1 MVLFSNISMV
11 NDCCFQT
18 VQHCLPHMSPLE
30 NTRQPADTVE
40 CPVDLSRSAANFKT
54 PAHTAA
60 LSISQGYHP
69 STGCG
74 VHAAGTSAYDTSSV
88 RAENLISRSASH
100 NSSTFST
107 ACAGNL
113 DGPASSLNTLPPGST
128 HTVSTVPNIAVY
140 QTSITR
146 DVLYSA
152 VAHHVNCDALVK
164 SEPLSRSSESL
175 YKKMSAGSSGCEND
189 SCLQY
194 PKTKKQK
201 AVDGRTL
208 HAEVTASSSANLLSS
223 PTVNSQPSK
232 YETLTFGE
240 IQDRLI
246 TKVVES
252 GSLLSGVLCNDQQS
266 VVGTSEHTTGIS
278 TGKLPIGRFSQCKT
292 SPVQN
297 RLSLALQMA
306 SSECRSLQR
315 AASLPMTSVSL
326 IPREHQ
332 SLTTST
338 QGLWL

>member
-1 MVLFSNISMV
+1 
-11 NDCCFQT
+11 
-18 VQHCLPHMSPLE
+18 MSPLE
-30 NTRQPADTVE
+30 NTRQPADIVE

-74 VHAAGTSAYDTSSV
+74 VHAAGTSAYDTASV
-88 RAENLISRSASH
+88 HVENLISRSASH

-113 DGPASSLNTLPPGST
+113 DGPASSMNTLPLGSA
-128 HTVSTVPNIAVY
+128 HKVSTVPNSAVC
-140 QTSITR
+140 QNSITC

-152 VAHHVNCDALVK
+152 VNCDAVVK
-164 SEPLSRSSESL
+164 SEPLSCSSESL
-175 YKKMSAGSSGCEND
+175 YKKISAGSSGCEND

-223 PTVNSQPSK
+223 PTVNSRLSK

-338 QGLWL
+338 QGLWLQDDVLHDALIATSVIHIFIFRFN